1 MTVLRESFIV
11 DRPIEDCFRYISD
24 FSTIEQ
30 WDPGVYRSAK
40 RTPGPAKVGSVF
52 DLILNVGGRE
62 ADMVYKI
69 EELTPPT
76 RIVLTG
82 TNNTVTALD
91 TITFKS
97 LDSLHTEITYEAELK
112 FALPYAAATPIMGP
126 GLRRIGKRAVD
137 GMKRALT
144 IDTKPRA
151 ATLCTSVA
159 DRLIL
164 PGAWN
169 FTKRGYYAMP
179 NKGLSEFMDGKTVVV
194 TGPTSG
200 IGLAAACDFAR
211 LGARLILVGRN
222 AKKLSAAS
230 RTISDYSGLSEKE
243 IHLVQADLSLVAD
256 ARKAADDIRALAPQL
271 DVLVNNAGALFPERQ
286 TTKEGNEQSLAINLL
301 APYVLVESLSDRI
314 QSSATHVI
322 NVVSGGMY
330 LQGLALNDMQ
340 FEQDYEGAKAYA
352 RAKRGLVAMTEYW
365 ALRFQKSGARFN
377 TMHPGW
383 VETPGVADSLP
394 RFNQFMANRL
404 RDARMGAD
412 TIVWLGSAL
421 AVEGESGKLWFDRV
435 ARPINVMPGTHVTPS
450 QLDRLRTF
458 LVEQTGIGRVA
469 QPRTKRSAARK
480 KAA

>member
-1 MTVLRESFIV
+1 MTVLRETFIV

-30 WDPGVYRSAK
+30 WDPGVYRSTK
-40 RTPGPAKVGSVF
+40 RTPGVIKVGSVF

-62 ADMVYKI
+62 ADMTYQI

-82 TNNTVTALD
+82 KNNTVTALD
-91 TITFKS
+91 TITFKT
-97 LDSLHTEITYEAELK
+97 LGDQCTEINYEAELK
-112 FALPYAAATPIMGP
+112 FALPYAAATPVMGP

-144 IDTKPRA
+144 IETEPRS
-151 ATLCTSVA
+151 ATFCTSVA

-222 AKKLSAAS
+222 AKKLSAVTK
-230 RTISDYSGLSEKE
+230 TIADYSGLPETE

-256 ARKAADDIRALAPQL
+256 ARKAADEIRALAPQL
-271 DVLVNNAGALFPERQ
+271 DVLVNNAGALFQERQ

-301 APYVLVESLSDRI
+301 APYVLVESLADI
-314 QSSATHVI
+314 IESSATHVI

-330 LQGLALNDMQ
+330 LQGLSLDDMQ
-340 FEQDYEGAKAYA
+340 FEQGYEGAKAYA
-352 RAKRGLVAMTEYW
+352 RAKRGLVAMTEHW
-365 ALRFQKSGARFN
+365 AGRFDKSGARFN
-377 TMHPGW
+377 SMHPGW

-394 RFNQFMANRL
+394 RFNKFMADRL

-412 TIVWLGSAL
+412 TIVWLGSAS
-421 AVEGESGKLWFDRV
+421 AARGESGKLWFDRV
-435 ARPINVMPGTHVTPS
+435 ARPTSVMPSTHVTPS
-450 QLDRLRTF
+450 QLDRLRMF
-458 LVEQTGIGRVA
+458 LTEQTGIGPVVR
-469 QPRTKRSAARK
+469 PTSKRTTARK